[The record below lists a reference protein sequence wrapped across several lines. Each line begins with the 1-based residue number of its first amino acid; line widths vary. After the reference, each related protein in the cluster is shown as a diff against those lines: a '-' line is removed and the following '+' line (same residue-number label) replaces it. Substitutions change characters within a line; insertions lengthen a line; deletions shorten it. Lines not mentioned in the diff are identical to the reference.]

1 MEISQNYIVV
11 QKVEEPAS
19 TEEFK
24 AVEVQDSFVY
34 KGRVSHLP
42 EVPVHMANRR
52 IAKGDIILFAKY
64 SPDTWEIE
72 HEGEKMKF
80 IAIRDILAVL

>member
-1 MEISQNYIVV
+1 MQISQNYIVV
-11 QKVEEPAS
+11 QKVDEPVS

-34 KGRVSHLP
+34 KGKVSHLP
-42 EVPVHMANRR
+42 EVPVHMANRQ
-52 IAKGDIILFAKY
+52 ITVGDVVLFAKY

-80 IAIRDILAVL
+80 VAIRDLLAVL